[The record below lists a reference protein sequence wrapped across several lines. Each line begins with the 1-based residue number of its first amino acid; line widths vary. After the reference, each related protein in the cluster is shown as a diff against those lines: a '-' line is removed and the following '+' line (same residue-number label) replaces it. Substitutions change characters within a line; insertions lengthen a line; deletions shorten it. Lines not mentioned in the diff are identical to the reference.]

1 MMAAREQK
9 EENLKE
15 VQHKKYQDRMFQREK
30 SRLLKV
36 KLYAFH
42 GKSRGRWGGENR
54 VQSVLLFRLSDRQ
67 SKERVEVRA
76 HLHFHT
82 HACLCPYAV
91 VHIATLFNHGQVHAS
106 HAPTSNVHEFLH
118 ARVCDRKKRRSRFSG
133 CSGWKLTNRSSYS
146 R

>member
-9 EENLKE
+9 EENLKK
-15 VQHKKYQDRMFQREK
+15 VQHKKYQDRVFLREK

-36 KLYAFH
+36 KFYAFYS
-42 GKSRGRWGGENR
+42 KSQGRCGGGNR

-76 HLHFHT
+76 HLHFHLCCST
-82 HACLCPYAV
+82 HS
-91 VHIATLFNHGQVHAS
+91 TLLNYGPVHAS